1 MCAGKHSMWPIFRR
15 TGMIRIGEGGLG
27 SKYSIWSRFSITT
40 HVACVHRQANAVRLQ
55 LLMQA
60 VLLNEAE
67 STDDNKKDCHSSSH
81 CDKYRCLLMLEKV
94 CNSVTFLLH
103 VEAWF
108 GFIPESLSQERISK
122 VLKCYRTK
130 ALLMSPRCAF
140 SSEDLIH
147 FMSKNKN
154 CFSACYMYISCIC
167 CKRNYCGA
175 TQIGQMIEPSCCRK
189 MSLHL
194 TGNSRHFWHFK

>member
-1 MCAGKHSMWPIFRR
+1 M
-15 TGMIRIGEGGLG
+15 
-27 SKYSIWSRFSITT
+27 
-40 HVACVHRQANAVRLQ
+40 ACVHRQANAVRLQ
-55 LLMQA
+55 LVMQA

-108 GFIPESLSQERISK
+108 GFIPESLSQERITK
-122 VLKCYRTK
+122 GLK
-130 ALLMSPRCAF
+130 LLQNQSIIDVSQMCF
-140 SSEDLIH
+140 LSEDVIS

-167 CKRNYCGA
+167 CKRKYCGA
-175 TQIGQMIEPSCCRK
+175 TQIGQMIEPS
-189 MSLHL
+189 
-194 TGNSRHFWHFK
+194 